1 MQGQLFSHDFLT
13 RGILDT
19 APWHALDQ
27 ARLDAFSAELRRVY
41 GILAGDTALNE
52 AQTESELI
60 EPVLAAL
67 GWEHLPQINM
77 SESGREDV
85 PDFLLFADAPAKARA
100 LAEPSDDRRVR
111 HGVALLE
118 AKSWLRVLDRSEP
131 GLTGTR
137 KPRDFGAPSS
147 QMLRYLSRADVM
159 SDRAVKWGILTN
171 GAVWRLY
178 WQDARSRAEDFFEIN
193 LAALLGIPGAQAEL
207 DGYESSHGLR
217 LFYLLFGR
225 AAFLPQTWDAE
236 FRTYHAIALSEARRY
251 EEAVSQSLGQ
261 RVFDE
266 VFPALANV
274 LAASDLAAQKTAR
287 GQYTRA
293 YLDEVREATLVLL
306 YRMLIALQALDD
318 VFLAELEVV
327 VGRDVLLEFLEGLV
341 GEVAAI
347 DQEQDAPRAGE
358 FDQSVDEGNRG
369 EGLARA
375 SGHLDQGARAVFRQG
390 FFEVVDRRDLG
401 GPEAFFLERRHGL
414 QLGEEGGGCFVCG
427 GRISLSPGPSPACG
441 GGEKGE
447 PVGQQLGL
455 VEGEHWARAWNRV
468 EAVGEAGFDAGGL
481 VGERQRVAPARQT
494 GGQALGVFVGLGFD
508 AGEGDAFLLG
518 LDHPGRLAVHIQQ
531 VIGEAVT
538 GQRKF
543 TDGDATRGMDVGR
556 GRIADVPARRL
567 QQHINFSPSSLFG
580 L

>member
-1 MQGQLFSHDFLT
+1 MSSNLTASATFNPWRQFLMQGQLFSHDFLT

-41 GILAGDTALNE
+41 RILAGDTALNE

-85 PDFLLFADAPAKARA
+85 PDFLLFADATAKARA
-100 LAEPSDDRRVR
+100 LAAPSDDRRVR

-193 LAALLGIPGAQAEL
+193 LAALLGIPGTQAEF
-207 DGYESSHGLR
+207 DGYESDHGIK

-236 FRTYHAIALSEARRY
+236 FRTFHAIALSEARRY

-266 VFPALANV
+266 VFPALANA
-274 LAASDLAAQKTAR
+274 LAASDLAAEKTAR

-306 YRMLIALQALDD
+306 YRMLFVLYAEDRALLPIHDPRYRDYSLRVIRDDIADKRDRGGVFSSTAGNYWGRLTELFIIISDGDD
-318 VFLAELEVV
+318 
-327 VGRDVLLEFLEGLV
+327 
-341 GEVAAI
+341 
-347 DQEQDAPRAGE
+347 
-358 FDQSVDEGNRG
+358 
-369 EGLARA
+369 
-375 SGHLDQGARAVFRQG
+375 
-390 FFEVVDRRDLG
+390 
-401 GPEAFFLERRHGL
+401 
-414 QLGEEGGGCFVCG
+414 
-427 GRISLSPGPSPACG
+427 
-441 GGEKGE
+441 
-447 PVGQQLGL
+447 
-455 VEGEHWARAWNRV
+455 
-468 EAVGEAGFDAGGL
+468 AVGM
-481 VGERQRVAPARQT
+481 P
-494 GGQALGVFVGLGFD
+494 
-508 AGEGDAFLLG
+508 
-518 LDHPGRLAVHIQQ
+518 
-531 VIGEAVT
+531 
-538 GQRKF
+538 
-543 TDGDATRGMDVGR
+543 
-556 GRIADVPARRL
+556 
-567 QQHINFSPSSLFG
+567 
-580 L
+580 